1 MMIARL
7 SILIKKSSLLFDKY
21 SNQLLS
27 QQDLTASQF
36 KIMLVLYHATQAVC
50 QKDIEKKF
58 NMTNPT
64 VTGLVQ
70 KLEAKGLITRV
81 SREDDQRVKQ
91 LVLTQQALD
100 RKEELL
106 SSEQYLEEMMAKNL
120 SGEETEQLCIL
131 LTKLI
136 GEDSNL

>member
-1 MMIARL
+1 MTARL

-21 SNQLLS
+21 SNQLLT

-36 KIMLVLYHATQAVC
+36 KIMLVLYHTTQAVC

-91 LVLTQQALD
+91 LVLTRQALE
-100 RKEELL
+100 RKAELL
-106 SSEQYLEEMMAKNL
+106 SSEQYLEEMMTKNL
-120 SGEETEQLCIL
+120 SEEETEQLCIL

>member
-1 MMIARL
+1 MAIAKL
-7 SILIKKSSLLFDKY
+7 SILIKKASLLFDKY
-21 SNQLLS
+21 SNQLLA

-36 KIMLVLYHATQAVC
+36 KIMLVLYHSNQVIC
-50 QKDIEKKF
+50 QGDIEAKF

-70 KLEAKGLITRV
+70 KLEVKGLISRV
-81 SREDDQRVKQ
+81 AKEDDRRVKQ

-106 SSEQYLEEMMAKNL
+106 SAEQYLEEMMTKNL
-120 SGEETEQLCIL
+120 SEEEREQLCML
-131 LTKLI
+131 LTKLM
-136 GEDSNL
+136 E

>member
-1 MMIARL
+1 MLAKL
-7 SILIKKSSLLFDKY
+7 SILIKKSSLQFDKY
-21 SNQLLS
+21 ANQLLA

-36 KIMLVLYHATQAVC
+36 KIMLVLYYSDHPVC
-50 QKDIEKKF
+50 QAEIEAKF

-70 KLEAKGLITRV
+70 KLEAKGLISRV
-81 SREDDQRVKQ
+81 VKAEDRRVKQ
-91 LVLTQQALD
+91 LVLTPLAME

-106 SSEQYLEEMMAKNL
+106 SIERYMEEMMTKRL
-120 SGEETEQLCIL
+120 SAEEKEQLCTL

-136 GEDSNL
+136 E

>member
-1 MMIARL
+1 MIAKL

-21 SNQLLS
+21 SNQLLAKH
-27 QQDLTASQF
+27 DLTASQF
-36 KIMLVLYHATQAVC
+36 KIMLVLYHANQAIC
-50 QKDIEKKF
+50 QGYIEEKF

-70 KLEAKGLITRV
+70 KLEAKGLISRV
-81 SREDDQRVKQ
+81 PREDDRRVKQ

-106 SSEQYLEEMMAKNL
+106 SMERYLEDMMTKNL
-120 SGEETEQLCIL
+120 SEEEREQLCML

-136 GEDSNL
+136 G